1 MAWSDARCGVFPPL
15 THTLISS
22 SDGRS
27 RHLRSHPDTTD
38 AVLAPPLFRSQANQK
53 RYHELDA
60 TQTVGELLKGKVVIE
75 FPTIHV
81 ALPAE
86 VARYPSS
93 QEGPPA
99 SAGEGAK
106 AAA

>member
-1 MAWSDARCGVFPPL
+1 LCTCAPL
-15 THTLISS
+15 L
-22 SDGRS
+22 GC
-27 RHLRSHPDTTD
+27 
-38 AVLAPPLFRSQANQK
+38 QANQK

-93 QEGPPA
+93 QEGA
-99 SAGEGAK
+99 KLGA
-106 AAA
+106 